1 MKNYFLGICGLVLL
15 TVSSCRKVDDSSV
28 FGQSPDQRINATL
41 AKYQEKLSG
50 AQFGWKA
57 IVATNEGGNFT
68 FYFSFNDSNR
78 VKMMSSFDS
87 TSATVLKESSYRL
100 KALQQPSLLFDT
112 YSYIHQLAD
121 PNPASNGGEAGVGLG
136 ADFEYWF
143 NEAESSTDTIILMG
157 TINRTKTKLIRATQ
171 QERDDFLNGEL
182 AGGLAINKILNYYKR
197 FVVNGTDS
205 TDAFIFSRGSYI
217 IRPDDDGNLLD
228 DSRGVTY
235 TLKLGGLEFSE
246 PIVVGTKT
254 ISELSNVNYDAATNT
269 ITATGDGQPVK
280 ISGVITPITVDVAAP
295 ERWWNFAFD
304 DGSYWITEQGF
315 HINGVDDAHGLANI
329 PGYFGFSIFW
339 PQYGVSGG
347 INYDLLAPITPNT
360 AGNAAIR
367 FGAAYRPPVFSADG
381 RVTFPLLGT
390 LGTANIPASA
400 TGIFGNLRAQMA
412 IPEGYY
418 LVQISNDPTAPAYH
432 MVSAADGL
440 AWVTWVY

>member
-1 MKNYFLGICGLVLL
+1 M
-15 TVSSCRKVDDSSV
+15 
-28 FGQSPDQRINATL
+28 GQTRAG
-41 AKYQEKLSG
+41 SG
-50 AQFGWKA
+50 YHRA
-57 IVATNEGGNFT
+57 V
-68 FYFSFNDSNR
+68 
-78 VKMMSSFDS
+78 
-87 TSATVLKESSYRL
+87 
-100 KALQQPSLLFDT
+100 
-112 YSYIHQLAD
+112 H
-121 PNPASNGGEAGVGLG
+121 GGEAGVGLG
-136 ADFEYWF
+136 SEFEYWF
-143 NEAESSTDTIILMG
+143 NGAESSAETIVLMG

-217 IRPDDDGNLLD
+217 IRPDDNGNLLD

-246 PIVVGTKT
+246 PILVGTKT

-280 ISGVITPITVDVAAP
+280 ISGVITPMKVDVAAP
-295 ERWWNFAFD
+295 ARWWNFAFD
-304 DGSYWITEQGF
+304 AGSYWITEQGF

-347 INYDLLAPITPNT
+347 VNYDLLAPITPNA
-360 AGNAAIR
+360 AGAAAIR

-412 IPEGYY
+412 ITQGYY
-418 LVQISNDPTAPAYH
+418 LVQIDDNEAAPAYH